1 MDCVSPIL
9 DVATRLW
16 DCTAKRAVY
25 IRHLP
30 QNLNSLRTEMEELK
44 NLYEDVKERVERE
57 EKSQKKRLRVVDGW
71 LRGVEA
77 MEKEVQEILAK
88 GDEEIQKKCLGT
100 CCPKN
105 CGASYKLGKMVLEK
119 MDAVTL
125 DKTVGQDLLFGKVW
139 KWLQD
144 DGEKVSSIGLYG
156 MGGVGKTTLLTRTNN
171 ELHKTR
177 VEFDAVIWVTVSRP
191 ANVEK
196 VQQVL
201 FNKLEIPK
209 DKWEGRSED
218 ERAEEIFNVLK
229 TKKFVLLL
237 DDIWERL
244 DLSKVGIPPLNHQD
258 KLKMVFT
265 TRSKQ
270 VCQKMEATKSIEV
283 NCLPWEDAFALFQ
296 TKVGADTISSHPDI
310 PKLAEMVAKECD
322 GLPLALITTGR
333 AMAGAKTPE
342 EWEKKIEMLKN
353 YPAKFPGTEEDL
365 FRVLAISYDSL
376 PDEAIKSCFL
386 YCSLFPEDYEI
397 SHRKLIQLWIGEG
410 FLDEYDNIQ
419 EARNQ
424 GEEVIKSLQLACLL
438 ENVISPVNEE
448 GEKDE
453 YLKMHDVIRD
463 MALWLAGENGKKKNK
478 FVVKDGVESIRAQEV
493 EKWKKTQRISLWDS
507 NIEELR
513 EPPYFPNMETFLASC
528 KFIRF
533 FPNRFFTNMPIIRV
547 LDLSNNFELK
557 ELPEEIGDLV
567 TLQYLNLSRT
577 SIQYL
582 PMELKNLKK
591 LSYDTANSDYTGDY
605 ERRVVYSKFPRHQ
618 CLNNLCDVN
627 ISGCGELLNLT
638 WLIFAPSLQFLSVSA
653 CESMEKVID
662 DERSEILEIAVDHLG
677 VFSRLRSLVLFC
689 LPELRSIH
697 GRALTFPSL
706 RDICVFQ
713 CPSLR
718 KLPFDSN
725 TGVSKKLE
733 KIKGEQEWWDEL
745 EWEDQTIM
753 HNLTP
758 YFQSLDPWPTQYK
771 IARTWEWEDQTI
783 MHNCQK
789 LKGRRDNL
797 LQSPQ
802 ASISALLDLHQPFSS
817 FPLHMSFHVY
827 KLALRALIILV
838 LKNISA
844 FHEKVLS
851 SPDYVQYLALWN
863 ASREKGV
870 QCGLGRTGHLWAHES
885 YGVFPDI
892 MTLAKPLAGGLPIG
906 AVLVT
911 ERVASA
917 INFGDHGSTFAGSP
931 LVCNAALA
939 VLKKI
944 SEPSFL
950 ASVAKKG
957 QYLKQILT
965 QKLGHNPHV
974 KEVRGLGLIVG
985 IELDVQASLL
995 VDACRE
1001 AGLLVLTAG
1010 KGNVV
1015 RLVPPLIITEEELEL
1030 AAEVL
1035 SGSLP
1040 VLDGSNSK

>member
-30 QNLNSLRTEMEELK
+30 QNLNSLRTAMEELK
-44 NLYEDVKERVERE
+44 NLYKDVKERVERE
-57 EKSQKKRLRVVDGW
+57 EKLQKKRTHVVDGW
-71 LRGVEA
+71 LRNVEA
-77 MEKEVQEILAK
+77 MEEQVKEILAK

-119 MDAVTL
+119 MDAVTVKKTEGSNFSVVAEPFPSPPVIERPL

-144 DGEKVSSIGLYG
+144 DGEQVSSIGLYG
-156 MGGVGKTTLLTRTNN
+156 MGGVGKTTLLTRINN
-171 ELHKTR
+171 ELLKTR

-201 FNKLEIPK
+201 FNKLEIGK
-209 DKWEGRSED
+209 DKWEDRSED

-283 NCLPWEDAFALFQ
+283 NCLPWEEAFALFQ

-333 AMAGAKTPE
+333 AMAGAKAPE

-353 YPAKFPGTEEDL
+353 SPAKFPGTEEDL

-397 SHRKLIQLWIGEG
+397 SHRNLIQLWIGEG

-438 ENVISPVNEE
+438 ENGRSQLY
-448 GEKDE
+448 EKEE

-463 MALWLAGENGKKKNK
+463 MALWLARENGKKKNK

-493 EKWKKTQRISLWDS
+493 EKWKETQRISLWNTS
-507 NIEELR
+507 IEELR
-513 EPPYFPNMETFLASC
+513 EPPYFPNMETFLTSC
-528 KFIRF
+528 EYIEL
-533 FPNRFFTNMPIIRV
+533 FPNRLFTNMPVIRV
-547 LDLSNNFELK
+547 LDFSNYYKLMK
-557 ELPEEIGDLV
+557 LPVEIGNLV
-567 TLQYLNLSRT
+567 TLQYLKLSYT
-577 SIQYL
+577 SIEYL
-582 PMELKNLKK
+582 PVELKNLKK
-591 LSYDTANSDYTGDY
+591 LRCLILNDMYFLKSLPSQMVSSLSSLQLFSMYSMKQQVFMGYD
-605 ERRVVYSKFPRHQ
+605 ERRLLEELEQLEHIDDISIQLTSESSIQTLFNSPKLQRSTRWLQLVCVHMNLLQLSPYIETLRIRKCFQLQEVKINFEKEVVVYSKFPRHQ
-618 CLNNLCDVN
+618 CLNHLCDVE
-627 ISGCGELLNLT
+627 IFRCHKLLNLT
-638 WLIFAPSLQFLSVSA
+638 WLICAPSLQFLSVLE

-662 DERSEILEIAVDHLG
+662 DERSEILEIEVDHLG
-677 VFSRLRSLVLFC
+677 VFLRLTSLALVR

-697 GRALTFPSL
+697 GRALSFPSL
-706 RDICVFQ
+706 RYIHVYQ

-733 KIKGEQEWWDEL
+733 EIHGKQEWWDGL
-745 EWEDQTIM
+745 EWEDQPIM

-758 YFQSLDPWPTQYK
+758 YFQ
-771 IARTWEWEDQTI
+771 
-783 MHNCQK
+783 
-789 LKGRRDNL
+789 
-797 LQSPQ
+797 
-802 ASISALLDLHQPFSS
+802 
-817 FPLHMSFHVY
+817 
-827 KLALRALIILV
+827 
-838 LKNISA
+838 
-844 FHEKVLS
+844 
-851 SPDYVQYLALWN
+851 
-863 ASREKGV
+863 
-870 QCGLGRTGHLWAHES
+870 
-885 YGVFPDI
+885 
-892 MTLAKPLAGGLPIG
+892 
-906 AVLVT
+906 
-911 ERVASA
+911 
-917 INFGDHGSTFAGSP
+917 
-931 LVCNAALA
+931 
-939 VLKKI
+939 
-944 SEPSFL
+944 
-950 ASVAKKG
+950 
-957 QYLKQILT
+957 
-965 QKLGHNPHV
+965 
-974 KEVRGLGLIVG
+974 
-985 IELDVQASLL
+985 
-995 VDACRE
+995 
-1001 AGLLVLTAG
+1001 
-1010 KGNVV
+1010 
-1015 RLVPPLIITEEELEL
+1015 
-1030 AAEVL
+1030 
-1035 SGSLP
+1035 P
-1040 VLDGSNSK
+1040 V

>member
-57 EKSQKKRLRVVDGW
+57 EKRQKKRLRVVDGW

-119 MDAVTL
+119 MDAVTVKKREGSNFSVVAEPLPIPPVIERQL

-342 EWEKKIEMLKN
+342 EWEKKIQMLKN

-533 FPNRFFTNMPIIRV
+533 FPNRFFPNRFFTNMPIIRV

-591 LSYDTANSDYTGDY
+591 LRCLILKNMYFLKPLPSQMVSSLSSLQLFSSYDTANSYYMGDY
-605 ERRVVYSKFPRHQ
+605 ERRLLEELEQLEHIDDISIDLTNVSSIQTLLNSHKLQRSIRWLQLACEHVKLVQLSLYIETLRIINCFELQDVKINFEKEVVVYSKFPRHQ
-618 CLNNLCDVN
+618 CLNNLCDVY

-677 VFSRLRSLVLFC
+677 VFSRLRSLALFC

-706 RDICVFQ
+706 RYICVFQ

-725 TGVSKKLE
+725 IGVSKKLE

-753 HNLTP
+753 HKLTP
-758 YFQSLDPWPTQYK
+758 YFQSDSSHYK
-771 IARTWEWEDQTI
+771 FVRTSEWEDQTI
-783 MHNCQK
+783 MHNCQETI
-789 LKGRRDNL
+789 
-797 LQSPQ
+797 P
-802 ASISALLDLHQPFSS
+802 
-817 FPLHMSFHVY
+817 
-827 KLALRALIILV
+827 
-838 LKNISA
+838 
-844 FHEKVLS
+844 
-851 SPDYVQYLALWN
+851 
-863 ASREKGV
+863 
-870 QCGLGRTGHLWAHES
+870 
-885 YGVFPDI
+885 
-892 MTLAKPLAGGLPIG
+892 
-906 AVLVT
+906 
-911 ERVASA
+911 
-917 INFGDHGSTFAGSP
+917 
-931 LVCNAALA
+931 
-939 VLKKI
+939 
-944 SEPSFL
+944 
-950 ASVAKKG
+950 
-957 QYLKQILT
+957 
-965 QKLGHNPHV
+965 
-974 KEVRGLGLIVG
+974 
-985 IELDVQASLL
+985 
-995 VDACRE
+995 
-1001 AGLLVLTAG
+1001 
-1010 KGNVV
+1010 
-1015 RLVPPLIITEEELEL
+1015 
-1030 AAEVL
+1030 
-1035 SGSLP
+1035 
-1040 VLDGSNSK
+1040 